1 MSTSLKVKTTTID
14 FREANPDRALAWAQ
28 DNVERKA
35 KLGIT
40 VQPAVVG
47 AVINLGFCLDL
58 ITDNGIMAVEKAY
71 TGLPREAGLVEAMET
86 IGKKLPVN
94 SGGNDLRR
102 KRLDCYVMNYLHAS
116 RKEDPG
122 LEEFDTLRESL
133 QREIQFIQLQDSVA
147 KLTSKST

>member
-1 MSTSLKVKTTTID
+1 
-14 FREANPDRALAWAQ
+14 
-28 DNVERKA
+28 
-35 KLGIT
+35 

-102 KRLDCYVMNYLHAS
+102 RRLDCYVMNYLHAS

-122 LEEFDTLRESL
+122 LEEFDTVKGIFTEGDPIYPTAGFR
-133 QREIQFIQLQDSVA
+133 RKTHIQIYIRKQSMIKGVFRVPPSHFSDAS
-147 KLTSKST
+147 